1 MYFESLFTN
10 SPDGI
15 LLSTDD
21 GEILR
26 ANPAACAALGR
37 TEAELLRINRAD
49 LIVTLGHARD
59 GLAHDGSA
67 GNESAG
73 DADVELET
81 GALTL
86 RRSDGSTF
94 PAEYVSAAIPNASVP
109 LSYTIFRDISERRA
123 NELAL
128 AAALARLDGF
138 MSASPAMKWVKDEQG
153 RLLYVNTAW
162 EKAFGASLA
171 EVQGQREVVLRADD
185 VARQVLLDDAQVLAE
200 GKPISSMESQTVQ
213 TDGTLHW
220 FQTVRFPIRDATGA
234 HLIGAVA
241 TDVTAQKLAEDA
253 LRESEARARAA
264 QRELEYAL
272 DVTRRTEEK
281 FRQAQKMEAVGR
293 LAGGIAHDFNNL
305 LTVILGNCETLALHL
320 SKEPIAAEVQEI
332 QNAGNRAATLTRQ
345 LLAFS
350 RKQALEPRVLNLND
364 VLMGMQRMFERLLGE
379 DIDIAFL
386 LNPKAYRCLLD
397 PGQIEQVVLNLV
409 VNARDAMPDG
419 GRLTIETSN
428 VSLDEAYVKHHPEA
442 VTGPHLMLSVSDTGI
457 GMTREVQAHLFEP
470 FYTTKPVGRGTGL
483 GLSTVYGIVKQ
494 SGGTIWVYSEPGQGT
509 TFKLYFPEAVTHSEL
524 PIRAAVT
531 PADHSGTEA
540 ILLVEDDQ
548 QVRTTVG
555 GMLRRAGYHVIEA
568 SNGGEALMICEQ
580 HGGTIALLL
589 TDIVMPK
596 MNGRQLA
603 ERLRQ
608 IRPELRVIY
617 MSGYTENV
625 VVHHGVVDSGVDF
638 LQKPLISNALL
649 PKVRAVLDRGTGNAR

>member
-1 MYFESLFTN
+1 
-10 SPDGI
+10 
-15 LLSTDD
+15 
-21 GEILR
+21 
-26 ANPAACAALGR
+26 
-37 TEAELLRINRAD
+37 
-49 LIVTLGHARD
+49 
-59 GLAHDGSA
+59 
-67 GNESAG
+67 
-73 DADVELET
+73 
-81 GALTL
+81 
-86 RRSDGSTF
+86 
-94 PAEYVSAAIPNASVP
+94 
-109 LSYTIFRDISERRA
+109 
-123 NELAL
+123 
-128 AAALARLDGF
+128 
-138 MSASPAMKWVKDEQG
+138 
-153 RLLYVNTAW
+153 
-162 EKAFGASLA
+162 
-171 EVQGQREVVLRADD
+171 
-185 VARQVLLDDAQVLAE
+185 
-200 GKPISSMESQTVQ
+200 
-213 TDGTLHW
+213 
-220 FQTVRFPIRDATGA
+220 
-234 HLIGAVA
+234 
-241 TDVTAQKLAEDA
+241 
-253 LRESEARARAA
+253 
-264 QRELEYAL
+264 
-272 DVTRRTEEK
+272 
-281 FRQAQKMEAVGR
+281 
-293 LAGGIAHDFNNL
+293 
-305 LTVILGNCETLALHL
+305 
-320 SKEPIAAEVQEI
+320 
-332 QNAGNRAATLTRQ
+332 
-345 LLAFS
+345 
-350 RKQALEPRVLNLND
+350 
-364 VLMGMQRMFERLLGE
+364 MFERLLGE
-379 DIDIAFL
+379 DIDITFL
-386 LNPKAYRCLLD
+386 LNPKAHRCLLD